1 MSSENKDGRVYKYF
15 PLLLSIL
22 DELHISNTAKK
33 HGISQPSVS
42 KVLKMCQSY
51 YKDELIFKY
60 KSEYKRTSLGQYLY
74 RELQK
79 LKDQLRIIEDPINM
93 DIGKTQKNFKISG
106 TDFEF
111 FTLISP
117 IINNLFKVTPHSTLN
132 LVHTHREVLDKLSA
146 GELDIAFWT
155 IQPPSNFNYLY
166 LCKDEVVCLMK
177 KDIYESESITFEKY
191 CEYEHVKTIHPV
203 FENSIVESYIATKSL
218 KRSIKATT
226 NSFFTSASLADS
238 SNLIATMPYKFA
250 MKIKTLFSL
259 EISRFSEP
267 IFFDYYLIWDEKTNN
282 NYEIKWLIEFIF
294 SQTRALN
301 ARLQS

>member
-1 MSSENKDGRVYKYF
+1 MSTENKDGRIYKYF

-22 DELHISNTAKK
+22 DELHISNTARK
-33 HGISQPSVS
+33 HGLSQPSVS

-51 YKDELIFKY
+51 YKDELILKY
-60 KSEYKRTSLGQYLY
+60 KNEYKRTSLGEYLHH
-74 RELQK
+74 ELQK
-79 LKDQLRIIEDPINM
+79 LKDQLRTIEYPINM
-93 DIGKTQKNFKISG
+93 EIKKTQKNFKISG

-111 FTLISP
+111 STLISP
-117 IINNLFKVTPHSTLN
+117 IIKKLYEAAPNATLN
-132 LVHTHREVLDKLSA
+132 LVHTHREVLDKLSS

-166 LCKDEVVCLMK
+166 LCKDEVACLMQK
-177 KDIYESESITFEKY
+177 NLYESKSITFEKY

-203 FENSIVESYIATKSL
+203 FENSIVESHIAPKSL
-218 KRSIKATT
+218 KRTIKATT
-226 NSFFTSASLADS
+226 NSFFTAASLADS

-259 EISRFSEP
+259 ELLRFSDP
-267 IFFDYYLIWDEKTNN
+267 IFFHYYLIWDEKTNDN
-282 NYEIKWLIEFIF
+282 CEIKWLIEFIF

-301 ARLQS
+301 TRL

>member
-1 MSSENKDGRVYKYF
+1 MSSKNNNGRIYKYF

-22 DELHISNTAKK
+22 DELHISNTARK

-42 KVLKMCQSY
+42 KVLKTCQSY

-60 KSEYKRTSLGQYLY
+60 KNEYKRTSLGEYLH

-79 LKDQLRIIEDPINM
+79 LNDQLRTIEDPTNM
-93 DIGKTQKNFKISG
+93 AIEKTQKNFKISG

-111 FTLISP
+111 STLISP
-117 IINNLFKVTPHSTLN
+117 IINKLYESTPHATLN
-132 LVHTHREVLDKLSA
+132 LVHTHRDVLERLSS

-155 IQPPSNFNYLY
+155 IQPPSNFKYLY
-166 LCKDEVVCLMK
+166 LCKDEVVCLMQK
-177 KDIYESESITFEKY
+177 NTYESESITFEKY
-191 CEYEHVKTIHPV
+191 CTYEHVKTIHPV
-203 FENSIVESYIATKSL
+203 FENNIVESYIAPKSL
-218 KRSIKATT
+218 KRTIKATT
-226 NSFFTSASLADS
+226 NSFFTAASLADS

-267 IFFDYYLIWDEKTNN
+267 IFFDYYLIWDEKTSDNH
-282 NYEIKWLIEFIF
+282 EIKWLIEFIF

-301 ARLQS
+301 ARL

>member
-1 MSSENKDGRVYKYF
+1 MSSENKDGRIYKFF
-15 PLLLSIL
+15 PLLSSIL
-22 DELHISNTAKK
+22 DELHISNTARK

-42 KVLKMCQSY
+42 KVLKICQSY

-60 KSEYKRTSLGQYLY
+60 KKEYKRTCLGEYLH

-79 LKDQLRIIEDPINM
+79 LKDQLRTIEYPINM
-93 DIGKTQKNFKISG
+93 EIEKTKKNFKISG

-111 FTLISP
+111 FTLMSP
-117 IINNLFKVTPHSTLN
+117 IISKLYEATPHATYN
-132 LVHTHREVLDKLSA
+132 LVHTHREVLDELSS

-155 IQPPSNFNYLY
+155 IRPPSNFNYLY
-166 LCKDEVVCLMK
+166 LCKDEVVCLMQK
-177 KDIYESESITFEKY
+177 NIYESESITFEKY

-203 FENSIVESYIATKSL
+203 FENSVVESYIVPKSL
-218 KRSIKATT
+218 KRTIKATT
-226 NSFFTSASLADS
+226 NSFFTAASLADS

-259 EISRFSEP
+259 ELSRFSEP
-267 IFFDYYLIWDEKTNN
+267 IFFDYYLIWDEKTNDN
-282 NYEIKWLIEFIF
+282 HEVKWLIEFIF

-301 ARLQS
+301 ARL